1 MGCPLGHDML
11 SYIIRKLLTLIPVM
25 LGVYT
30 LVFVVMQVLPG
41 DPAQIRAGPGATA
54 EVVENIRQKLGL
66 DKPVPVQYV
75 TFLKNAARLDF
86 GRSIRT
92 NQPVIHELRSR
103 YLITLQLTLVAT
115 IIFLALGLPLGVIA
129 AVKRNTI
136 WDGFAI
142 LVSLLGI
149 SMPGFWLGLLLI
161 WYFSVKLGWFPAFGF
176 SSPKH
181 VILPAITL
189 ASYGIAYTARYTRSS
204 MLEELM
210 QDYVTTARAKGLRER
225 VVLYGHALRNALIPV
240 VTQAAL
246 GFGFMLGGAVVVE
259 VVFTVN
265 GVGRLIVDG
274 ILYRDYPVVQGGVL
288 LLALNFVLVNLL
300 ADIACAYLDPRV
312 RLQ

>member
-1 MGCPLGHDML
+1 MA

-41 DPAQIRAGPGATA
+41 DPARIRAGPGASA
-54 EVVENIRQKLGL
+54 EAIENIRRQFGL
-66 DKPVPVQYV
+66 DKPVPVQY
-75 TFLKNAARLDF
+75 FLYLQKAALLDF
-86 GRSIRT
+86 GRSFRT
-92 NQPVIHELRSR
+92 NQPVIDELKSR
-103 YLITLQLTLVAT
+103 YVTTLELTLAAT
-115 IIFLALGLPLGVIA
+115 VIFLALGLPLGVIA
-129 AVKRNTI
+129 AVNRNSI
-136 WDGFAI
+136 WDGLAI
-142 LVSLLGI
+142 LVSLLAI
-149 SMPGFWLGLLLI
+149 SMPAFWLGLLLI
-161 WYFSVKLGWFPAFGF
+161 WYFAVRLGWLPAFGF

-181 VILPAITL
+181 VILPAVTL

-225 VVLYGHALRNALIPV
+225 VVLYRHALRNALIPV

-274 ILYRDYPVVQGGVL
+274 ILYRDYPVVQAGVL
-288 LLALNFVLVNLL
+288 LLALNFVLVNLI
-300 ADIACAYLDPRV
+300 ADIAYGFIDPRV
-312 RLQ
+312 RLR

>member
-1 MGCPLGHDML
+1 ML
-11 SYIIRKLLTLIPVM
+11 TYIVRKLLTLIPVM

-30 LVFVVMQVLPG
+30 LVFLVMQILPG
-41 DPAQIRAGPGATA
+41 DAALIRAGPGATP
-54 EVVENIRQKLGL
+54 EVVENIRHQLGL
-66 DKPVPVQYV
+66 DKPVPVQY
-75 TFLKNAARLDF
+75 FMYLNKALRLDF
-86 GRSIRT
+86 GRSVRT
-92 NQPVIHELRSR
+92 NQLVINELRSR
-103 YLITLQLTLVAT
+103 YLTTLQLTTVAT
-115 IIFLALGLPLGVIA
+115 VIFLGVGLPLGVIA
-129 AVKRNTI
+129 AVKRNTV
-136 WDGFAI
+136 WDGIAI
-142 LVSLLGI
+142 LVSLIGI

-161 WYFSVKLGWFPAFGF
+161 WYFAVQLGWLPAFGF
-176 SSPKH
+176 NSPKH
-181 VILPAITL
+181 VILPAVTL

-210 QDYVTTARAKGLRER
+210 QEYVTTARAKGLRDR
-225 VVLYGHALRNALIPV
+225 IVLLRHALRNALIPT

-265 GVGRLIVDG
+265 GVGRLIVDA
-274 ILYRDYPVVQGGVL
+274 ILYRDYPVVQAGVL

>member
-1 MGCPLGHDML
+1 ML
-11 SYIIRKLLTLIPVM
+11 SYAVRKLLTLIPVM

-30 LVFVVMQVLPG
+30 LVFLVMQVLPG
-41 DPAQIRAGPGATA
+41 DPAKIRAGPGASA
-54 EVVENIRQKLGL
+54 EAIENIRHQFGL
-66 DKPVPVQYV
+66 DKPIPVQYV
-75 TFLKNAARLDF
+75 LYLEKAVRLDF
-86 GRSIRT
+86 GRSFRT
-92 NQPVIHELRSR
+92 NQPVIDELKTR
-103 YLITLQLTLVAT
+103 YANTLQLTVAAT
-115 IIFLALGLPLGVIA
+115 VIFLSLGLPLGVIA
-129 AVKRNTI
+129 AVKRNSI
-136 WDGFAI
+136 WDGLAI

-149 SMPGFWLGLLLI
+149 SMPAFWLGLLLI
-161 WYFSVKLGWFPAFGF
+161 WYFSVKLGWFPTFGF

-181 VILPAITL
+181 LILPAFTL

-225 VVLYGHALRNALIPV
+225 TVLYRHALRNALIPV

-246 GFGFMLGGAVVVE
+246 GFGLMLGGAVVVE

-265 GVGRLIVDG
+265 GVGKLIVDG
-274 ILYRDYPVVQGGVL
+274 ILYRDYPVVQAAVL

-300 ADIACAYLDPRV
+300 ADIAYGYIDPRV

>member
-1 MGCPLGHDML
+1 ML
-11 SYIIRKLLTLIPVM
+11 SYVVRKLLTLIPVM

-41 DPAQIRAGPGATA
+41 DAAQIRAGPGASA
-54 EVVENIRQKLGL
+54 EAIENIRHQMGL
-66 DKPVPVQYV
+66 DKPIPVQYV
-75 TFLKNAARLDF
+75 LYLQKAVRLDF
-86 GRSIRT
+86 GRSVRS
-92 NQPVIHELRSR
+92 NQPVVSELGSR
-103 YLITLQLTLVAT
+103 YITTLQLTTVAT
-115 IIFLALGLPLGVIA
+115 IIFLAIGLPLGVIA
-129 AVKRNTI
+129 AVKRNTV
-136 WDGFAI
+136 WDGLTIA
-142 LVSLLGI
+142 VSLLGI

-161 WYFSVKLGWFPAFGF
+161 WYFAVKLGWLPTFGF

-181 VILPAITL
+181 VILPAVTL

-210 QDYVTTARAKGLRER
+210 QDYVTTARAKGLQEK

-265 GVGRLIVDG
+265 GVGRFIVDG
-274 ILYRDYPVVQGGVL
+274 ILYRDYPVVQAGVL

-300 ADIACAYLDPRV
+300 ADIAYGFIDPRV

>member
-1 MGCPLGHDML
+1 MA
-11 SYIIRKLLTLIPVM
+11 SYIVRKLLTLIPVM

-41 DPAQIRAGPGATA
+41 DPAQIRAGPGASA
-54 EVVENIRQKLGL
+54 EAIENIRRQLGL
-66 DKPVPVQYV
+66 DKPVPVQY
-75 TFLKNAARLDF
+75 FLYLQKAVRLDF
-86 GRSIRT
+86 GRSFRT

-103 YLITLQLTLVAT
+103 YLTTLELTIAAT
-115 IIFLALGLPLGVIA
+115 VIFLALGLPLGVFA
-129 AVKRNTI
+129 AVNRNSI
-136 WDGFAI
+136 WDGLAI
-142 LVSLLGI
+142 LVSLLAI
-149 SMPGFWLGLLLI
+149 SMPAFWLGLLLI
-161 WYFSVKLGWFPAFGF
+161 WYFAVRLGWLPAFGF

-181 VILPAITL
+181 VILPALTL

-225 VVLYGHALRNALIPV
+225 TVLYGHALRNALIPV

-246 GFGFMLGGAVVVE
+246 GFGFMLGGAVVIE

-274 ILYRDYPVVQGGVL
+274 ILYRDYPVVQAGVL
-288 LLALNFVLVNLL
+288 LLALNFVLVNLI
-300 ADIACAYLDPRV
+300 ADIAYGFIDPRV
-312 RLQ
+312 RLR

>member
-1 MGCPLGHDML
+1 MA
-11 SYIIRKLLTLIPVM
+11 SYIVRKLLTLIPVM

-30 LVFVVMQVLPG
+30 LVFIVMQVLPG
-41 DPAQIRAGPGATA
+41 DPARIRAGPGASA
-54 EVVENIRQKLGL
+54 ETVENIRRQLGL
-66 DKPVPVQYV
+66 DKPIPVQYV
-75 TFLKNAARLDF
+75 LYLQKAVRLDF
-86 GRSIRT
+86 GRSFRT
-92 NQPVIHELRSR
+92 NQPVTHEVRTR
-103 YLITLQLTLVAT
+103 YPTTIQLTVAAT
-115 IIFLALGLPLGVIA
+115 VIFLCLGLPLGVIA

-136 WDGFAI
+136 WDGLAI

-149 SMPGFWLGLLLI
+149 SMPAFWLGLLLI
-161 WYFSVKLGWFPAFGF
+161 WYFSVRLGWFPTFGF

-181 VILPAITL
+181 MILPAFTL

-210 QDYVTTARAKGLRER
+210 QEYVTTARAKGLRER
-225 VVLYGHALRNALIPV
+225 AVLYRHALRNALIPV

-274 ILYRDYPVVQGGVL
+274 ILYRDYPVVQAAVL
-288 LLALNFVLVNLL
+288 LLALNFVMVNLI
-300 ADIACAYLDPRV
+300 ADIAYGFIDPRV
-312 RLQ
+312 RLR